1 MKPNTKLNP
10 AGEYTA
16 ELAVRHARGKQL
28 TKASQQL
35 DGRPAKIARLVEIQS
50 PFDSDATK
58 DIQDKLQELE
68 EWWEEPRQHQE
79 RLHEVLDEF
88 KSYHGS
94 VITEYESQRTLL
106 QKIVEVRNRDFKGLY
121 QTMHARLKSQD
132 GLLGGSGVVMRRVI
146 SPLIWVISLV
156 TLLIILL
163 ITTHDP
169 PSKHPIQNPF
179 WSLSKP
185 RAEPQNTLPRSPEP
199 FTFKAKTLHPKSY

>member
-146 SPLIWVISLV
+146 SPLI
-156 TLLIILL
+156 
-163 ITTHDP
+163 
-169 PSKHPIQNPF
+169 
-179 WSLSKP
+179 
-185 RAEPQNTLPRSPEP
+185 
-199 FTFKAKTLHPKSY
+199 